1 MIIKNYV
8 CVDSFIPNLLR
19 EKKMLSDLILTDLFF
34 FFWSFLLQVS
44 LEIISFAYGI
54 EVWCHFSFLSFIL
67 NCFHHCIKDDACI
80 SPCVLL
86 LLLQILKR

>member
-34 FFWSFLLQVS
+34 FLVF
-44 LEIISFAYGI
+44 SFAGKFGNNFFCLWNRGM
-54 EVWCHFSFLSFIL
+54 VSFFFPEFYFKLLSSL
-67 NCFHHCIKDDACI
+67 Y
-80 SPCVLL
+80 
-86 LLLQILKR
+86 KR